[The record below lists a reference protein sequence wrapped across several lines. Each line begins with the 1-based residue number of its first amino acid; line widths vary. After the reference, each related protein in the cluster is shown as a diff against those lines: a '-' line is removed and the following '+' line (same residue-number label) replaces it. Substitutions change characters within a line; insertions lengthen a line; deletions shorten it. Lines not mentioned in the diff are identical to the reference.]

1 MNIAEKFSYLLP
13 AFPPQDFDTEAFITQ
28 VIESE
33 LKTLSEIR
41 TVLKDYLH
49 EVPRDVKLLP
59 ERIKYLL
66 DN

>member
-1 MNIAEKFSYLLP
+1 MNLAEKFSYLLP
-13 AFPPQDFDTEAFITQ
+13 AFPPQDFDTEAFIAQ
-28 VIESE
+28 AIESE
-33 LKTLSEIR
+33 LKTLKQVREI
-41 TVLKDYLH
+41 LKDYLH

>member
-1 MNIAEKFSYLLP
+1 MNIAERFSYLLP
-13 AFPPQDFDTEAFITQ
+13 AFPPQDFDYEAFIVT

-33 LKTLSEIR
+33 LKTLKQVRE
-41 TVLKDYLH
+41 VLKDYLH

>member
-1 MNIAEKFSYLLP
+1 MNIVEKFSYLLP
-13 AFPPQDFDTEAFITQ
+13 AFPPQDFDAEAFITQ

-33 LKTLSEIR
+33 LKTLKEVR
-41 TVLKDYLH
+41 EVLKNYLH

>member
-1 MNIAEKFSYLLP
+1 MNLADKFSYLLP
-13 AFPPQDFDTEAFITQ
+13 AFPPRDFDHEAFIAA

-33 LKTLSEIR
+33 LKTLKQVRE
-41 TVLKDYLH
+41 VVKDYLR
-49 EVPRDVKLLP
+49 EVPTSVKLLP

>member
-1 MNIAEKFSYLLP
+1 MNLTEKFSYLLP
-13 AFPPQDFDTEAFITQ
+13 AFPPQDFDTETFITQ

-33 LKTLSEIR
+33 LKTLKDVREI
-41 TVLKDYLH
+41 LKDYLH

>member
-1 MNIAEKFSYLLP
+1 MNLSERFSYLLP
-13 AFPPQDFDTEAFITQ
+13 AFPPKDFDHEAFIVT

-33 LKTLSEIR
+33 LKTLKQVRE
-41 TVLKDYLH
+41 VLKDYLH
-49 EVPRDVKLLP
+49 EVPSRVKLLP